1 MWEPTVESVMTEKV
15 VTARPDTP
23 FKALVAMM
31 SESHVSGVPVVAAS
45 GELVG
50 VVSEADTL
58 AKQEHL
64 GGTTARPLFAGRKR
78 RARWRKAAGTTAADL
93 MTAPAVTIG
102 PTESVSAAARL
113 LAAKK
118 VRRLCVVDE
127 EGRLVG
133 IVSRRDVIGTFLRAD
148 DDISADVRQLVFKK
162 GMWLF
167 PGTLDVEVTE
177 GVATVTGSV
186 ERRTTAQVAAQLTQ
200 AVPGVVGVRN
210 KIRYELDD
218 TVANAL

>member
-1 MWEPTVESVMTEKV
+1 MWEPTVESVMTAKV
-15 VTARPDTP
+15 VTARPDTS

-31 SESHVSGVPVVAAS
+31 NESRVSGVPVVAAG

-58 AKQEHL
+58 AKQEHQ
-64 GGTTARPLFAGRKR
+64 GGTTARPWLAGRKR

-93 MTAPAVTIG
+93 MTAPAVSIG

-113 LAAKK
+113 LAEKK

-127 EGRLVG
+127 EGKLVG
-133 IVSRRDVIGTFLRAD
+133 LVSRRDVIATFLRAD
-148 DDISADVRQLVFKK
+148 DDIRADVRELVFKK

-167 PGTLDVEVTE
+167 PGTLEVEVTD

-186 ERRTTAQVAAQLTQ
+186 EHRTTAQVAAQLTQ

-218 TVANAL
+218 TVTSAL